1 MTTLRNS
8 VQLVGNLGKDVDLK
22 TFDSGSQLATFTLA
36 TNEYYKDA
44 SGNGTKTT
52 QWHNISAWGK
62 LGTSMAD
69 NLGKGNQIVL
79 HGKITY
85 RNYTAKDGT
94 VKYITEIIAS
104 DYMKVMSETVSE
116 KAKETE
122 ETLPF

>member
-1 MTTLRNS
+1 
-8 VQLVGNLGKDVDLK
+8 
-22 TFDSGSQLATFTLA
+22 
-36 TNEYYKDA
+36 
-44 SGNGTKTT
+44 
-52 QWHNISAWGK
+52 
-62 LGTSMAD
+62 MAD

>member
-8 VQLVGNLGKDVDLK
+8 VQLVGNLGKDVELK
-22 TFDSGSQLATFTLA
+22 TFESGSQLATFTLA

-44 SGNGTKTT
+44 NGNGTKNT

-62 LGTSMAD
+62 LGASMAKS
-69 NLGKGNQIVL
+69 LSKGNQVVL

-85 RNYTAKDGT
+85 RNYTAKDGS

-104 DYMKVMSETVSE
+104 DYMKVMGENVN
-116 KAKETE
+116 E
-122 ETLPF
+122 ETKEIEEVLPF